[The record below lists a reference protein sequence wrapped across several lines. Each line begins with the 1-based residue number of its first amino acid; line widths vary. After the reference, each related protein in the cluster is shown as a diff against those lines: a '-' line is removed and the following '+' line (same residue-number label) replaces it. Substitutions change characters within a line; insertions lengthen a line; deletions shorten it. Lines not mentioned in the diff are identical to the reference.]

1 MLYKNICPA
10 LLCQYD
16 ATSQLFKEIQDFER
30 PGGTLVLLL
39 LCRRWYG
46 DERSSSGARPTHTRD
61 VCLCSASIRMSHA
74 TRSYA
79 STLHVP
85 DPRRSRG
92 GYGRRGSPATARR
105 GCQAQTGA
113 ARGH

>member
-16 ATSQLFKEIQDFER
+16 ATSQLFKGIQDFER

-39 LCRRWYG
+39 LCRRWYN
-46 DERSSSGARPTHTRD
+46 DERSSSGTRPAHTKD

-74 TRSYA
+74 IQSYA

-85 DPRRSRG
+85 DPRRSRK
-92 GYGRRGSPATARR
+92 GYGRREPPAAARR
-105 GCQAQTGA
+105 GGQAQTG
-113 ARGH
+113 